1 MNISELSLKRP
12 VLATVLNLLIIL
24 FGLVGL
30 SFLGVREYP
39 AIDPAIITVRTN
51 YTGASADIIET
62 QITEPLERA
71 INGVPG
77 IRTMSSNS
85 SLGASNITVEFNLGI
100 DLETAANDV
109 RDKVSQSINNL
120 PKDLDG
126 PPIVTKSDANGDFI
140 LLISVRSKTKGL
152 LELSDYV
159 ENVLQPK
166 FQTINEVSSISTFG
180 LKRYAMHIWIDPDKL
195 NAYNIGFNDIQSILT
210 KENNDYPSGKIS
222 GNNTELIIKTLGKL
236 KTEDEFRDL
245 IIKDDATGI
254 VRLKDVA
261 KVEIGPEIEEQFA
274 KINCVPVV
282 NLAVIPQPGANY
294 INIAKEFYKR
304 LEEIK
309 KNNKSDIEVIPIIDN
324 TKNVSRSINEVK
336 ETLFISLGLVVLV
349 ILFFFRN
356 WLIAIRP
363 LIDIPISLVF
373 SFFIMYLMGYSINVL
388 TLLAI
393 VLATGL
399 VVDDGIVVTENI
411 FRKLE
416 SGLSIKEAALQ
427 GSKEI
432 FFPVIA
438 TSLTLAVV
446 FIPVIF
452 LQGFVGSLFKE
463 FGVVVSVAV
472 LVSAFVSLTITPV
485 LNVFLTPK
493 KGSQHGKFY
502 VKTEPFFKG
511 MESGYKKSLTLFLK
525 VRWLGWVILIVCATV
540 IYLLGNTLQTELAP
554 MEDKSTI
561 RFTFTAPEGTNYE
574 KMQATSD
581 KIMDFLQ
588 DSVPERDYTF
598 SMTPLFNSTGSNT
611 GFGRIG
617 LIDPSLRTKTQ
628 NDLANEISKK
638 LNRFNDL
645 IIFAV
650 QEQTISVGI
659 GSRGALPIQYVIQN
673 IDFNKIKN
681 IIPIL
686 LDSMRKNKTFQK
698 VDVNLKLNK
707 PELNVKIN
715 RLKLKSLGLTVSDVV
730 TTLQAAFSGA
740 RTAYFVMNGKQ
751 YQVISQ
757 VARRD
762 RNKPLD
768 IEKINIKNNVGQL
781 VALSTVIDLEEN
793 SNPPNLNHFNRF
805 RSATF
810 SASLTEGKT
819 IGDGVKEMQ
828 AIGNHFLDESFQS
841 SLSGA
846 SRDFAESSSN
856 TNFALILALILI
868 YFILSAQFESFK
880 DPLIIMVTVP
890 MAICGAYLCLW
901 MFNQTIN
908 IFSQI
913 GMIMLIGL
921 VTKNGILIVDFA
933 NSKKLEGFNKTQSI
947 IEGASLRLRPI
958 LMTSLATAL
967 GSLPIALNFGAAAS
981 SRKPLGIVVVGGI
994 LFSLILT
1001 LYVVPAIYTYLSSKK
1016 VKELK

>member
-152 LELSDYV
+152 LELSDYA

-195 NAYNIGFNDIQSILT
+195 NAYNIGFNDIQTILT

-236 KTEDEFRDL
+236 KTEEEFRDL

-261 KVEIGPEIEEQFA
+261 KVEIGPEIEEQFS

-309 KNNKSDIEVIPIIDN
+309 KNNKSDIEVIPILDN

-432 FFPVIA
+432 FF
-438 TSLTLAVV
+438 
-446 FIPVIF
+446 
-452 LQGFVGSLFKE
+452 
-463 FGVVVSVAV
+463 
-472 LVSAFVSLTITPV
+472 
-485 LNVFLTPK
+485 
-493 KGSQHGKFY
+493 
-502 VKTEPFFKG
+502 
-511 MESGYKKSLTLFLK
+511 
-525 VRWLGWVILIVCATV
+525 
-540 IYLLGNTLQTELAP
+540 LL
-554 MEDKSTI
+554 
-561 RFTFTAPEGTNYE
+561 
-574 KMQATSD
+574 
-581 KIMDFLQ
+581 
-588 DSVPERDYTF
+588 
-598 SMTPLFNSTGSNT
+598 
-611 GFGRIG
+611 
-617 LIDPSLRTKTQ
+617 
-628 NDLANEISKK
+628 
-638 LNRFNDL
+638 
-645 IIFAV
+645 
-650 QEQTISVGI
+650 
-659 GSRGALPIQYVIQN
+659 
-673 IDFNKIKN
+673 
-681 IIPIL
+681 L
-686 LDSMRKNKTFQK
+686 LH
-698 VDVNLKLNK
+698 L
-707 PELNVKIN
+707 
-715 RLKLKSLGLTVSDVV
+715 
-730 TTLQAAFSGA
+730 
-740 RTAYFVMNGKQ
+740 
-751 YQVISQ
+751 
-757 VARRD
+757 
-762 RNKPLD
+762 
-768 IEKINIKNNVGQL
+768 
-781 VALSTVIDLEEN
+781 
-793 SNPPNLNHFNRF
+793 
-805 RSATF
+805 
-810 SASLTEGKT
+810 
-819 IGDGVKEMQ
+819 
-828 AIGNHFLDESFQS
+828 
-841 SLSGA
+841 
-846 SRDFAESSSN
+846 
-856 TNFALILALILI
+856 
-868 YFILSAQFESFK
+868 
-880 DPLIIMVTVP
+880 
-890 MAICGAYLCLW
+890 
-901 MFNQTIN
+901 
-908 IFSQI
+908 
-913 GMIMLIGL
+913 
-921 VTKNGILIVDFA
+921 
-933 NSKKLEGFNKTQSI
+933 
-947 IEGASLRLRPI
+947 
-958 LMTSLATAL
+958 
-967 GSLPIALNFGAAAS
+967 
-981 SRKPLGIVVVGGI
+981 
-994 LFSLILT
+994 
-1001 LYVVPAIYTYLSSKK
+1001 
-1016 VKELK
+1016 